1 MHLDVCLYVEN
12 CVLIGLDWVEP
23 MMQIFFAYHMFMHFL
38 CIRTLSLLYI
48 LVPVM
53 MVFFCFSLS
62 LSLSPSLSLIVYALH
77 PSANSLRLK
86 TLFFLRHLPLI
97 LLLFTFSSVMR
108 RPIKTSRITSPN
120 VVFIRNTTWFYQT
133 FPILLYPLSFTVED
147 RQIYVRYPWVVPL
160 WSYKSSTLTR
170 TVLIPLYLGL
180 LCRFE
185 VHVL

>member
-1 MHLDVCLYVEN
+1 MHCIPCAFSQCFMHLDVCLYVEN

-62 LSLSPSLSLIVYALH
+62 LSLIVYALH

-86 TLFFLRHLPLI
+86 TLFFPRHLPLI

-108 RPIKTSRITSPN
+108 RPVKTSRITSPN
-120 VVFIRNTTWFYQT
+120 VVFIRNTT
-133 FPILLYPLSFTVED
+133 
-147 RQIYVRYPWVVPL
+147 
-160 WSYKSSTLTR
+160 
-170 TVLIPLYLGL
+170 
-180 LCRFE
+180 
-185 VHVL
+185 